1 MPTRIIYQNIN
12 NGSQICC
19 KDPAALNYSHG
30 VCQNV
35 CLDNS
40 CCLYSNNQTNVV
52 TGNTS
57 TIDFDSDLVVSIFN
71 TAARVPSPSLTNN
84 FNCQVLKDD
93 ILDELTV
100 FNITSVWNVSP
111 NYLLNQ
117 NGNIN
122 EFLGIE
128 SYPRDCCNSF
138 TLGPTP
144 NNQSFYYWAP
154 IDSQQFTKN
163 TCYLRECPSDV
174 VCVTCDTVDTTL
186 FANFDW
192 WNDLYIQNHNGQSL
206 QTSFPLLWQKLT
218 DIVVNSGLT
227 FYVDATNGDLL
238 DEACCFRKN
247 GSFIDGICICTPPV
261 GETQT
266 PRCLSTIEDILD
278 LISDPDG
285 YVFFV
290 NNFQTIGT
298 SLGLTQTQ
306 INFIKSEDVNGTP
319 RLLSNLDTNNN
330 SILDKTEAR
339 LLLTN
344 ALTTTGGF
352 HLYFGDITNIPS
364 LIPQTSCVR
373 TNPTL
378 TGRLLKPD
386 VTGFW
391 DGNNCMCK
399 PISNQC
405 TIDLS
410 QVKTYVT
417 KDSYNQNIEIVVY
430 VNPDSQGNVV
440 PISEA
445 CCNRLVKDNPNLTY
459 VWQDQPTPYC
469 YVRPKEDCL
478 PVIFSLNENQMTVEP
493 CSNDLEISMWVY
505 FGKPEKPCGFL
516 PEPPEEVII
525 IEGTVCDITLTPN
538 TGAIVPSPNPP
549 NTSTPPTTTPNNN
562 VTTKCCYNNQNPILA
577 RVKLNNNLN
586 NQLVQTQIY
595 NSSINFFDTW
605 FQLKANLPMSG
616 STLTFGVQLEIYQG
630 LACCCDYD
638 IFIDDIKVNC
648 NSLVEQTVVNDI
660 KCPGFTINKVIDNK
674 KSWVYN
680 PGTESVGIS
689 DYDNGE
695 RSDGSFGTLNGEGS
709 INRTFAPSL
718 DAEIPW
724 RYTDYLNQSSVR
736 ENHSNLVI
744 NSKELWLTYDMCAKC
759 PISGITL
766 TCPEGYI
773 LSANTQICYSGNT

>member
-1 MPTRIIYQNIN
+1 
-12 NGSQICC
+12 
-19 KDPAALNYSHG
+19 
-30 VCQNV
+30 
-35 CLDNS
+35 
-40 CCLYSNNQTNVV
+40 
-52 TGNTS
+52 
-57 TIDFDSDLVVSIFN
+57 
-71 TAARVPSPSLTNN
+71 
-84 FNCQVLKDD
+84 
-93 ILDELTV
+93 
-100 FNITSVWNVSP
+100 
-111 NYLLNQ
+111 
-117 NGNIN
+117 
-122 EFLGIE
+122 
-128 SYPRDCCNSF
+128 
-138 TLGPTP
+138 
-144 NNQSFYYWAP
+144 
-154 IDSQQFTKN
+154 
-163 TCYLRECPSDV
+163 
-174 VCVTCDTVDTTL
+174 
-186 FANFDW
+186 
-192 WNDLYIQNHNGQSL
+192 
-206 QTSFPLLWQKLT
+206 
-218 DIVVNSGLT
+218 
-227 FYVDATNGDLL
+227 
-238 DEACCFRKN
+238 
-247 GSFIDGICICTPPV
+247 
-261 GETQT
+261 
-266 PRCLSTIEDILD
+266 
-278 LISDPDG
+278 
-285 YVFFV
+285 
-290 NNFQTIGT
+290 
-298 SLGLTQTQ
+298 
-306 INFIKSEDVNGTP
+306 
-319 RLLSNLDTNNN
+319 
-330 SILDKTEAR
+330 
-339 LLLTN
+339 
-344 ALTTTGGF
+344 
-352 HLYFGDITNIPS
+352 
-364 LIPQTSCVR
+364 
-373 TNPTL
+373 
-378 TGRLLKPD
+378 
-386 VTGFW
+386 
-391 DGNNCMCK
+391 MCK